1 MFFIAQ
7 PPVREWDGEIVK
19 SDDRPVLVVN
29 CDKCTAVYLQHDDW
43 LNKTRIVFDAHDGL
57 RLSFDAVGYQIGQFK
72 DEADMAKYIMDR
84 IADSIGKD
92 CRLEV
97 SEKGAVSI
105 WKRCNE

>member
-19 SDDRPVLVVN
+19 SDRPVLVVN
-29 CDKCTAVYLQHDDW
+29 CDKCTAVYLQNDDW
-43 LNKTRIVFDAHDGL
+43 LNKTRIVFDAHDKL
-57 RLSFDAVGYQIGQFK
+57 LLWFDAVGYQIGQFK
-72 DEADMAKYIMDR
+72 DESEMAKYIMDR

-105 WKRCNE
+105 WKRYKE